1 DTFAAVISKDA
12 QNLQST
18 IQSLYDIF
26 CELNWPGEEPV
37 RFEIDAGEYASWEM
51 VTKAIELGVP
61 VSKKALYD
69 RHKLPE
75 PENEEDSF
83 VSDRL
88 IRGEDESSL
97 DFSDN
102 VKKKELLFF

>member
-1 DTFAAVISKDA
+1 
-12 QNLQST
+12 
-18 IQSLYDIF
+18 
-26 CELNWPGEEPV
+26 
-37 RFEIDAGEYASWEM
+37 M

-88 IRGEDESSL
+88 IKTEGEASL
-97 DFSDN
+97 DFSD
-102 VKKKELLFF
+102 KKKKKRTLVFLNEKKRKSKKRKRRT